1 MRDRFRRA
9 RGQIIAAAMVAV
21 LGVGGGA
28 VIVTRGPGQPPA
40 VPGTANL
47 WVATSGCDTTPTREA
62 TPVEFEDA
70 PATAVACTP
79 AQAWTASTG
88 GDQVNVL
95 AGAYG
100 PQTLTGDKASVVT
113 MTGADVDDV
122 TFGDLNTNGQNL
134 RLEDVTVD
142 VGTGRVQ
149 GWDTASNVTLAN
161 VKIHGDFV
169 RVIFAGVQNVQW
181 LGGEL
186 GTPNTPGGLRSCGGG
201 GAPNDPEPIVFTGT
215 TTSDI
220 SIVGV
225 NIAPGRTGNSTV
237 CPPDGFHLEEVR
249 IENGANNI
257 LIANSTFERD
267 PDDGEGSGRSASIF
281 ITGFGGNDPHT
292 ITIAN
297 NLFEDGPGNESVVV
311 GLNMDCT
318 NMTVAYNTMLAGY
331 GGVQCVSATNTR
343 WIGNL
348 GWRQGF
354 GDCKGTYIRNVWQ
367 DSASI
372 TCGGTDTWVAGTRF
386 QVDQLDINAD
396 GSLQATSP
404 AIDAAETPGASDFCT
419 AAFGLDGLGAVDILG
434 VTRPVGEDCDAG
446 AFEYA
451 G

>member
-1 MRDRFRRA
+1 MKLKWGGA
-9 RGQIIAAAMVAV
+9 GVALAAVVAAVAAALA
-21 LGVGGGA
+21 GGG
-28 VIVTRGPGQPPA
+28 GGL
-40 VPGTANL
+40 TANL
-47 WVATSGCDTTPTREA
+47 WVTDGTCDTTPTRQA
-62 TPVEFEDA
+62 SPVAWSDA
-70 PATAVACTP
+70 PAEAKACSFD
-79 AQAWTASTG
+79 QAWDAASA
-88 GDQVNVL
+88 GDQIRVE
-95 AGAYG
+95 AGVYG
-100 PQTLTGDKASVVT
+100 AQTITGDKAST
-113 MTGADVDDV
+113 TTITGAAVSSV
-122 TFGDLNTNGQNL
+122 TIGDLNTDGQNL

-142 VGTGRVQ
+142 VGTNHVE
-149 GWDTASNVTLAN
+149 GWDPGASNITLSN
-161 VKIHGDFV
+161 VNIHGDFV

-419 AAFGLDGLGAVDILG
+419 ATAGLDGLGSEDILG
-434 VTRPVGEDCDAG
+434 VARPVGSVCDAG
-446 AFEYA
+446 AFE